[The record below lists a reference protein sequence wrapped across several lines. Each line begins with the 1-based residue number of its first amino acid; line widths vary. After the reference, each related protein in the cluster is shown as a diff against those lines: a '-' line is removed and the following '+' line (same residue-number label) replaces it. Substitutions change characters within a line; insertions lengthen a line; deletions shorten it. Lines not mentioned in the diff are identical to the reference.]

1 LKGGDSLR
9 IAGYFPRGGRKGQSL
24 VELAIALPL
33 MVLIMFGVLDLGR
46 AFFSL
51 ITIHN
56 AAREGARTATFNT
69 EHPNSINWICDA
81 TAGETTSLGPLDKE
95 KIVVS
100 CHINNTIQSTTCSE
114 LKHLKCDRGEHDRP
128 VEVSVGYDFNF
139 LIPQVVGWNQ
149 TISMTRSVKM
159 FVP

>member
-9 IAGYFPRGGRKGQSL
+9 SVGILPSRGRKGQSM

-46 AFFSL
+46 AFFTL

-56 AAREGARTATFNT
+56 AAREGARTA
-69 EHPNSINWICDA
+69 SIKTTNNIHNICNA
-81 TAGETTSLGPLDKE
+81 AAGETSSLGPIDKD

-100 CHINNTIQSTTCSE
+100 CLINDTEDSTTCSVQKI
-114 LKHLKCDRGEHDRP
+114 LNCDRGAPHRT
-128 VEVSVGYDFNF
+128 VVVSVGYDFTF
-139 LIPQVVGWNQ
+139 LIPQVIGWNE
-149 TISMTRSVKM
+149 TISMTRSVEM
-159 FVP
+159 VLP